1 MPLQFIDSI
10 PHKLSALDYLRE
22 GNHPILQFIKKQ
34 LRYFLV
40 SDSLAD
46 QKSNFQRLMEM
57 IRKLD
62 QSMIS
67 AYHEPTIKNMQEFKT
82 SCLEIKTDLEKLI
95 LNLAPMTE
103 FASLA
108 SLSTIYAD
116 FQKDFIPRVD
126 GCIEAMQ
133 RKLAAKLTYKL
144 CTKRDRIHADKFLIM
159 PLSHRDVPL
168 LAFTGGLC
176 YGIALT
182 GSYGILRRNSIEQ
195 ITLAE
200 VLKQGD
206 GNNLS
211 KLYHI
216 HLSQCAFMKA
226 DEMDLTAEEMKKL
239 PFIKEFIQGNTEY
252 YTAFQ
257 AAIEIATKLAEL
269 MFRTNDDDQYAFNL
283 SLNPLYGGRNVQKGH
298 SIGFAVKN
306 KKIYMVDANS
316 GIYRIDDVATF
327 KEFVTWYLYRT
338 RYSQRY
344 FRYNISNYPQ
354 MEHEFPIP
362 ESLLS
367 KFTPNATFRHLR
379 QEYSLYSFV
388 RSRASN
394 LKADI
399 EVTTEKELEQIIHAI
414 SRCRLTTS
422 RE

>member
-1 MPLQFIDSI
+1 MPLQFIDSV

-22 GNHPILQFIKKQ
+22 GNHPILQLIKKQ

-46 QKSNFQRLMEM
+46 QKSNLQGLMEM
-57 IRKLD
+57 MRKLD
-62 QSMIS
+62 QAMIS
-67 AYHEPTIKNMQEFKT
+67 TYHDPAIKNMQEFKI
-82 SCLEIKTDLEKLI
+82 SCLEIKIYLEKLI
-95 LNLAPMTE
+95 SNLAPRAE
-103 FASLA
+103 FAYLA

-116 FQKDFIPRVD
+116 FYKDFVPRVD

-133 RKLAAKLTYKL
+133 RKLADKLTYKL
-144 CTKRDRIHADKFLIM
+144 CTERDRVHADKFLVM

-182 GSYGILRRNSIEQ
+182 GSYGILRRNSIDQ

-226 DEMDLTAEEMKKL
+226 DKIDLTAEDMKKL

-252 YTAFQ
+252 YTAFES
-257 AAIEIATKLAEL
+257 AIEIATKLAEL
-269 MFRTNDDDQYAFNL
+269 MCLTDDDDQYAFNL
-283 SLNPLYGGRNVQKGH
+283 SLNPLYDDRNSQKGH

-306 KKIYMVDANS
+306 KNFYMVDANS

-327 KEFVTWYLYRT
+327 KEFVAWYLYRA

-344 FRYNISNYPQ
+344 FRYSISNYPQ
-354 MEHEFPIP
+354 IEHEFPIP
-362 ESLLS
+362 GSLLS
-367 KFTPNATFRHLR
+367 KCTPNATFRHQR

-394 LKADI
+394 LEADI
-399 EVTTEKELEQIIHAI
+399 EVATEKALEQIIHVV